1 MNENSK
7 DLPWVEKIEASGSRN
22 FTLPL
27 HVEYQNEQYARVK
40 AFDQGRLRTPGFR
53 RPGVSPRAM
62 IRRPYRP
69 LSCTRPGYGP
79 APPRGI

>member
-7 DLPWVEKIEASGSRN
+7 DLLWVEKIDASNSGG

-40 AFDQGRLRTPGFR
+40 AFDQGCLRT
-53 RPGVSPRAM
+53 A
-62 IRRPYRP
+62 
-69 LSCTRPGYGP
+69 P
-79 APPRGI
+79 AGAGKLAEYPPPRLSG

>member
-7 DLPWVEKIEASGSRN
+7 DLLWVEKIDASNSGV

-40 AFDQGRLRTPGFR
+40 AFDQGCLRTAPAGA
-53 RPGVSPRAM
+53 GKLA
-62 IRRPYRP
+62 
-69 LSCTRPGYGP
+69 GYP
-79 APPRGI
+79 PPRLSG

>member
-40 AFDQGRLRTPGFR
+40 AFDQGRLRTAPAGA
-53 RPGVSPRAM
+53 GNLPRYPPH
-62 IRRPYRP
+62 RGE
-69 LSCTRPGYGP
+69 CT
-79 APPRGI
+79 